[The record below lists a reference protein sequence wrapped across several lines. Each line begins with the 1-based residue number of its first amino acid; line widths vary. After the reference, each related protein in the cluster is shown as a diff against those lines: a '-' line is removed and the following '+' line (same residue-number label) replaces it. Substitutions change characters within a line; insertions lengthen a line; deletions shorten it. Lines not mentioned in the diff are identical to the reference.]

1 MLIKNFKR
9 QEIVIQTL
17 MGNSV
22 RFAPGVEVDVPESLI
37 DECLKRGLMP
47 SDDFKQAVK
56 DAAIEEAGILAK
68 EDAAIKAVEDAIAE
82 KRAAAVKKGAATK
95 AANKLKKR

>member
-9 QEIVIQTL
+9 KEIVIQTL

-37 DECLKRGLMP
+37 DECLKQGLMP

-56 DAAIEEAGILAK
+56 DAAVEEAVTLAK
-68 EDAAIKAVEDAIAE
+68 EKAATNFADEAVAQ